1 MKYYYL
7 KTLIFIFPLFS
18 LSQSPYNLGWSTN
31 GESIN
36 QQLTIDVG
44 DTVIWTWTSG
54 FHNLVQVGD
63 ETEPGFDYPTVT
75 GPGTI
80 YQHTFIT
87 PGVHDYLCGPHPTT
101 MYGAI
106 TVNQPTASV
115 DTNLKLSFSI
125 YPNPVDSF
133 VNISSRMAGNEVEV
147 EIYDLLGRLNI
158 SKTQVASNLMTMD
171 VSQLSQGLYFLKLTM
186 GDLQQSRKFIKL

>member
-7 KTLIFIFPLFS
+7 KTLFFIFPLFS
-18 LSQSPYNLGWSTN
+18 LSQSSYNLGWSTN

-44 DTVIWTWTSG
+44 DTVIWEWTYG
-54 FHNLVQVGD
+54 THNLVQVGD
-63 ETEPGFDYPTVT
+63 VTEPEFGEGYHST
-75 GPGTI
+75 GHQ
-80 YQHTFIT
+80 YSHTFTT
-87 PGVHDYLCGPHPTT
+87 PGVHDYLCSPHPST

-115 DTNLKLSFSI
+115 DANLKLNFSI

-147 EIYDLLGRLNI
+147 EIYDLMGRLNI
-158 SKTQVASNLMTMD
+158 SKTQVASNLMSMD
-171 VSQLSQGLYFLKLTM
+171 VSQLSQGLYYIKLKM
-186 GDLQQSRKFIKL
+186 DDQQQSRKFIKL